1 MSTID
6 GCQSGRKARAYK
18 PPGSSVQKKTDRFL
32 EVHKLLFGRSMSKDQ
47 AERIREEMLEI
58 GLCAEVEDESL
69 PAQVI

>member
-1 MSTID
+1 M
-6 GCQSGRKARAYK
+6 
-18 PPGSSVQKKTDRFL
+18 QKKMDRFL

-58 GLCAEVEDESL
+58 GLYAEVEDGSS